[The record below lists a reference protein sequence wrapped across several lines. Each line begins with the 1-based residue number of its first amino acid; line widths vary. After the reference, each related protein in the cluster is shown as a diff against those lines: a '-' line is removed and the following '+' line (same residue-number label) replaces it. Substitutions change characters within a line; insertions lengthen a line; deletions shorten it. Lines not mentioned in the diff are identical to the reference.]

1 MTLQLG
7 AGTAQDG
14 AHIRALLAAAH
25 LPTDDLDSIAPY
37 FVVARDEADQ
47 VVGTGALQWFG
58 DAALLRSVAVAAEFR
73 NTGLGRRIVAEL
85 EKAAR
90 AAGISALVLLT
101 TTARGFFE
109 ALGYRVIDRQAVP
122 QGLHQSEEFRS
133 LCPSS
138 AVCMTKSIARG

>member
-1 MTLQLG
+1 MSLQIG
-7 AGTAQDG
+7 AGTAQDS
-14 AHIRALLAAAH
+14 AHIRALLAAAQ

-37 FVVARDEADQ
+37 CVVVRDEAER

-58 DAALLRSVAVAAEFR
+58 DVALLRSVAVAAEFR
-73 NTGLGRRIVAEL
+73 KAGLGRRIVAEL
-85 EKAAR
+85 EKTAR
-90 AAGISALVLLT
+90 AAGISQLVLLT

-109 ALGYRVIDRQAVP
+109 SLGYRVIDRQTVP

-138 AVCMTKSIARG
+138 AVCMAKSIARE

>member
-1 MTLQLG
+1 M
-7 AGTAQDG
+7 
-14 AHIRALLAAAH
+14 
-25 LPTDDLDSIAPY
+25 
-37 FVVARDEADQ
+37 
-47 VVGTGALQWFG
+47 VGTGALQWFG

>member
-1 MTLQLG
+1 MSLQIG
-7 AGTAQDG
+7 AGTAQDR
-14 AHIRALLAAAH
+14 AHIRALLAAAQ

-37 FVVARDEADQ
+37 FVVVREADQ

-73 NTGLGRRIVAEL
+73 KAGLGRRIVAEL

-90 AAGISALVLLT
+90 AAGISQLILLT

-109 ALGYRVIDRQAVP
+109 PLGYRVIDRQTVP
-122 QGLHQSEEFRS
+122 EGLHQSEEFRS
-133 LCPSS
+133 LCPIS
-138 AVCMTKSIARG
+138 AVCMAKSIARG